1 VSVNWGH
8 HRESHHHPTRDEPC
22 KRGRDH
28 EAATT
33 TAGSELLEAG
43 ALPNSQQPKGSHR
56 QCGDRTKC
64 APPAP
69 NVVVNFAH
77 NARNIV
83 AGAIGTFR
91 AVANGRSCSEFD
103 PGTDLGTSKHIMPDP
118 AQPHSEI
125 EFQRLQYR
133 SLILGGSHATARVHH
148 PCWRGGD
155 MAAFV
160 SAITERV
167 TVTIKCRGTAQ
178 VRVEHL
184 GSLREKP
191 LLDEI
196 DHPLHRF
203 TLIDRVGDHPFQ
215 PCG

>member
-1 VSVNWGH
+1 MSERGPGCVKTCTR
-8 HRESHHHPTRDEPC
+8 RECAELFSLFSSFDGDCQSGSFVIQRNRDKLSTRKFDV
-22 KRGRDH
+22 GVF
-28 EAATT
+28 T
-33 TAGSELLEAG
+33 
-43 ALPNSQQPKGSHR
+43 QPG
-56 QCGDRTKC
+56 
-64 APPAP
+64 
-69 NVVVNFAH
+69 
-77 NARNIV
+77 
-83 AGAIGTFR
+83 
-91 AVANGRSCSEFD
+91 

-148 PCWRGGD
+148 RCWRGGD
-155 MAAFV
+155 RAAFV

-167 TVTIKCRGTAQ
+167 TVTIECRGTAQ